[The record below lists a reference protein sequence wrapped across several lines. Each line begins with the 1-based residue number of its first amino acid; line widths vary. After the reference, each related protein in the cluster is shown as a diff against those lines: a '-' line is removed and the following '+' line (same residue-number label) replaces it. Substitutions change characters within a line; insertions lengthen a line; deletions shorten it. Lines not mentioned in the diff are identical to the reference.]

1 MFTSAWYGMAPA
13 WFHAGTPNQLYYTPS
28 HSWRRFALPGGGS
41 ALVQVFHPMAYPF
54 STMSKPEPSVAPPLN
69 HASVNSSRPDRFAE
83 LTAHLLRAPL
93 AFLILPE
100 TCGQWCCPSLA
111 LSPDAVNRALVACI
125 YASHGERPLV
135 VSNLSSDP
143 RFVTTPL
150 LQAPLRMHFLSV
162 WPVRDSNA
170 HPAGALCVLDHR
182 PRGLGE
188 GERAILDGLAAFAS
202 GEFLSERVWANE
214 EMCRHFAAE
223 VHDGVGQ
230 LVHSLYHHLQ
240 ALEQAQRFGGPHHRA
255 SLRRLVRLARQ
266 ALAETRRLIEGLRPT
281 TLETLGL
288 AGALRLL
295 TDALRQDGWTI
306 VLDERLGPERLPPAV
321 ELALF
326 RVAHEA
332 LTNAAKHAGE
342 RRAALTLARVGEA
355 VCLEVRDWGP
365 GFDTAR
371 LARIT
376 RLGERLGLRVMGE
389 RLAALGGDLRVE
401 SSPGAGTLVVARA
414 PAPCGPRPADAEGAG
429 EVPTTPSRE
438 FP

>member
-1 MFTSAWYGMAPA
+1 
-13 WFHAGTPNQLYYTPS
+13 
-28 HSWRRFALPGGGS
+28 
-41 ALVQVFHPMAYPF
+41 MAYPF
-54 STMSKPEPSVAPPLN
+54 STMSKPEPPVAPPLN

-83 LTAHLLRAPL
+83 LAAHLLRAPL

-100 TCGQWCCPSLA
+100 TCGQWCCPSLE
-111 LSPDAVNRALVACI
+111 LPPDAVNRALVACI
-125 YASHGERPLV
+125 YASHREQPLV
-135 VSNLSSDP
+135 VADLGRDP
-143 RFVTTPL
+143 RFVTSPL
-150 LQAPLRMHFLSV
+150 LQAPLRMRFLSI
-162 WPVRDSNA
+162 WPVRDSHA
-170 HPAGALCVLDHR
+170 HPAGAFCVLDR
-182 PRGLGE
+182 QPRGLGDQ
-188 GERAILDGLAAFAS
+188 ERAILDGLAAFAS
-202 GEFLSERVWANE
+202 GEFLSDHVWANE
-214 EMCRHFAAE
+214 ELCRHFAAE
-223 VHDGVGQ
+223 VHDGVAQ

-255 SLRRLVRLARQ
+255 GLRRLVRLARQ
-266 ALAETRRLIEGLRPT
+266 ALVETRRLIEGLRPT
-281 TLETLGL
+281 ALETMGL

-295 TDALRQDGWTI
+295 ADALRQDGWTI

-376 RLGERLGLRVMGE
+376 RLGECLGLRVMGE
-389 RLAALGGDLRVE
+389 RLAELGGDLRVE
-401 SSPGAGTLVVARA
+401 SAPGAGTLVVARV
-414 PAPCGPRPADAEGAG
+414 PAPHGPRPANAEEPG

-438 FP
+438 LP